1 MEGGHRENGRR
12 EEVGEE
18 RARGKIRVTGQR
30 VGRKVDGLKN
40 EGGFSD
46 RCILTFLKQ
55 TCFYNK
61 FKI

>member
-1 MEGGHRENGRR
+1 MR
-12 EEVGEE
+12 EE

-46 RCILTFLKQ
+46 RCILTFLKE